1 MNRMSYMDEKRIY
14 KPLDD
19 LSSEEVMKVLN
30 RNQLEELL
38 TLPLSVGEN
47 HPNWKFAQDV
57 CVQLS
62 NHESSGVRAN
72 AVLGF
77 AYIARTKGQLEKH
90 IVKPIVL
97 RELRENHEFNW
108 RITDSI
114 DDINLFMKWN
124 MASKYFQCS
133 EKIKNQLGK

>member
-1 MNRMSYMDEKRIY
+1 MNEKPIY

-19 LSSEEVMKVLN
+19 LSTEEVNKILR
-30 RNQLEELL
+30 RNQEKELL
-38 TLPLSVGEN
+38 TLPLSVGQN

-57 CVQLS
+57 CVRLS
-62 NHESSGVRAN
+62 GHASPIVRAN

-97 RELRENHEFNW
+97 RELRENHEYNW
-108 RITDSI
+108 RINDSI

-124 MASKYFQCS
+124 IASKS
-133 EKIKNQLGK
+133 EYSIGSKYIDHDK

>member
-19 LSSEEVMKVLN
+19 PSSEEVMKVLN

-57 CVQLS
+57 
-62 NHESSGVRAN
+62 
-72 AVLGF
+72 
-77 AYIARTKGQLEKH
+77 
-90 IVKPIVL
+90 
-97 RELRENHEFNW
+97 
-108 RITDSI
+108 
-114 DDINLFMKWN
+114 
-124 MASKYFQCS
+124 
-133 EKIKNQLGK
+133 

>member
-1 MNRMSYMDEKRIY
+1 MDEKRIY

-19 LSSEEVMKVLN
+19 LSNKEVMEVLN
-30 RNQLEELL
+30 RNHFTELL

-47 HPNWKFAQDV
+47 HPNWKFAQDI

-62 NHESSGVRAN
+62 SHESSAVRAN

-97 RELRENHEFNW
+97 RELSENQEHNW
-108 RITDSI
+108 RIIDSI
-114 DDINLFMKWN
+114 GDINLYMKWN
-124 MASKYFQCS
+124 IASK
-133 EKIKNQLGK
+133 KL

>member
-1 MNRMSYMDEKRIY
+1 MKLKEQDEYMDNKRTY
-14 KPLDD
+14 QPLDN
-19 LSSEEVMKVLN
+19 LSSEEVMNVLN

-38 TLPLSVGEN
+38 ILPLSVGEN

-62 NHESSGVRAN
+62 NHESSDVRAN

-90 IVKPIVL
+90 IVKPVVL
-97 RELRENHEFNW
+97 RELRENHEYSW

-114 DDINLFMKWN
+114 EDINLFMKWN
-124 MASKYFQCS
+124 MASK
-133 EKIKNQLGK
+133 

>member
-1 MNRMSYMDEKRIY
+1 MDEKRIY

-19 LSSEEVMKVLN
+19 LSTEEVIECLN

-38 TLPLSVGEN
+38 LLSLSVSEN

-62 NHESSGVRAN
+62 SHESHAVRAN

-90 IVKPIVL
+90 ILKPIIL
-97 RELRENHEFNW
+97 KELRENHEHNW
-108 RITDSI
+108 RILDSI

-124 MASKYFQCS
+124 LAAK
-133 EKIKNQLGK
+133 KR